1 MKRRGAE
8 DPAQRVAIWLW
19 TVAWAIV
26 ALLMVTGVIPREYA
40 TGVYRFA
47 VIVGLFTGVVSIVF
61 RLNQGGR
68 WN

>member
-1 MKRRGAE
+1 M
-8 DPAQRVAIWLW
+8 W
-19 TVAWAIV
+19 TLAWAIV
-26 ALLMVTGVIPREYA
+26 ALLMITGVIPREYT

-68 WN
+68 WI